1 MESFETLY
9 PFHGQRMTLAGGVQ
23 MHYLDEGAE
32 ASAAV
37 VMLHGNPTW
46 SFFYRD
52 LVKALAP
59 RTRCI
64 VPDHIGMGYSD
75 KPQDYPYT
83 LRKHIDNLEA
93 LLEASLP
100 PDARIVLVMHDWGGA
115 IGMGWA
121 VRHPERVAGLVV
133 MNTAAFL
140 SSSIPFRIDICRIPL
155 LGALAIR
162 GGNLFARAALRMA
175 TTQPG
180 GLQGAVAAGYLKPYD
195 SWANRIG
202 TLRFVQDIP
211 MHPGVPSYHALSVI
225 QERLPLLLHVPVHIE
240 WGARDFCF
248 HLRFLEAWQGH
259 FPHATVRVH
268 AGAGHYLL
276 EDAGAEV
283 VPAVTAFVRRCMA
296 ETRAEG

>member
-1 MESFETLY
+1 MDTFETLY
-9 PFHGQRMTLAGGVQ
+9 PFRGRHIDIGDGVR
-23 MHYLDEGAE
+23 MHYLDEGE
-32 ASAAV
+32 GEEAAV

-52 LVKALAP
+52 LVKKVAP
-59 RTRCI
+59 HMRCL
-64 VPDHIGMGYSD
+64 VPDHIGMGRSD

-83 LRKHIDNLEA
+83 LQRHIDNLEC
-93 LLEASLP
+93 LLDHSLP
-100 PDARIVLVMHDWGGA
+100 RDARIVLVMHDWGGA

-121 VRHPERVAGLVV
+121 VRHPGRVAGLVV

-140 SSSIPFRIDICRIPL
+140 SSSIPLRIDLCRIPL

-162 GGNLFARAALRMA
+162 GGNLFVRAALRMA
-175 TTQPG
+175 TTRRG
-180 GLQGAVAAGYLKPYD
+180 GLKGAVAEGYLKPYD

-211 MHPGVPSYHALSVI
+211 MHPGVPSYHTLSAI

-248 HLRFLEAWQGH
+248 HRRFLEGWQGH
-259 FPHATVRVH
+259 FPHASVRVH
-268 AGAGHYLL
+268 EEAGHYLL
-276 EDAGAEV
+276 EDAGAVV
-283 VPAVTAFVRRCMA
+283 VPAIAAFADTCTANGRTGA
-296 ETRAEG
+296 